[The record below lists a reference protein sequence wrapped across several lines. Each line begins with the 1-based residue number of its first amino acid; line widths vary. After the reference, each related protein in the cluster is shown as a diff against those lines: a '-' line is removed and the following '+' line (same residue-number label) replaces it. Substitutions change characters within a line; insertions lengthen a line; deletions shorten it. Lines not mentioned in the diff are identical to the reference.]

1 MEVKF
6 WNIPSL
12 LFPLYSKYQVI
23 RKITPQ
29 ELKDKLGAINK
40 FIKTSSG
47 GVKQIVFPFTE
58 KLSVRDLLE
67 DSTSYIQN

>member
-47 GVKQIVFPFTE
+47 V
-58 KLSVRDLLE
+58 LC
-67 DSTSYIQN
+67 